1 MAGRLLDTIKRN
13 WNVELVLP
21 KFPRLLPEK
30 AKHAAGKEY
39 ERSLTLF
46 DLVTMLAAVLFLI
59 AALVLPLGKLMRAV
73 LIVLSLLLS
82 GSAVILRIPRSVLA
96 RQIPYEDLLFLLGLI
111 LLASLGHPV
120 AAAFCAVFVRI
131 GELAEAYVVARKNA
145 AIVRLQDGLPEKA
158 RVETAGEPVI
168 RSPEKV

>member
-59 AALVLPLGKLMRAV
+59 AALVLPPLPRRSA
-73 LIVLSLLLS
+73 LSS
-82 GSAVILRIPRSVLA
+82 CGSVSLRRPMS
-96 RQIPYEDLLFLLGLI
+96 
-111 LLASLGHPV
+111 
-120 AAAFCAVFVRI
+120 
-131 GELAEAYVVARKNA
+131 
-145 AIVRLQDGLPEKA
+145 
-158 RVETAGEPVI
+158 
-168 RSPEKV
+168 